1 VSIIDDLLSTL
12 RPPFDRLR
20 AGSFDRAEG
29 RDQGTALTPPLGLD
43 LQSRPD
49 VPVRE
54 VRMGAFWAAVVLED
68 GRCGLASALRDDDHH
83 HGQDP
88 VRWAGHL
95 HQRSAL
101 ELAEL
106 ARSDSLLE
114 ASVGLATINA
124 LLDVD
129 EDACVELNAEQVIL
143 EQGAGKDVVVVG
155 HFPFIPRVREAARQ
169 LWVLE
174 KRPGEGDLP
183 AEAAADVI
191 PQADVVAITGTS
203 LINRTFE
210 ELIGL
215 CRPEA
220 FALVLGPTT
229 PLSPVL
235 FDYGADVISGTLVT
249 DSETVLRYISQ
260 GASFRQ
266 IKRSKGVKLLT
277 MTRDSRFAESL
288 IRKT

>member
-1 VSIIDDLLSTL
+1 VRIIDDLLATL
-12 RPPFDRLR
+12 PL
-20 AGSFDRAEG
+20 S
-29 RDQGTALTPPLGLD
+29 PPLVGG
-43 LQSRPD
+43 RKGGA
-49 VPVRE
+49 VRE
-54 VRMGAFWAAVVLED
+54 VRMGAFWTAVVLEASVQP
-68 GRCGLASALRDDDHH
+68 GLLTEARCGLASALREDDHH
-83 HGQDP
+83 RHGQNP
-88 VRWAGHL
+88 VRGAGHL
-95 HQRSAL
+95 HERSAM

-114 ASVGLATINA
+114 ASIGLAAINA

-129 EDACVELNAEQVIL
+129 QEACVELNAEQVIL
-143 EQGAGKDVVVVG
+143 DQIRSARSPDLRSARSPDRSRVVVVG
-155 HFPFIPRVREAARQ
+155 HFPFIPRVREAASQ

-174 KRPGEGDLP
+174 KHPGEGDLP
-183 AEAAADVI
+183 AEAASEVI

-203 LINRTFE
+203 LINHTFE

-220 FALVLGPTT
+220 FVLVLGPTA

-235 FDYGADVISGTLVT
+235 FNYGVDMISGTLVT
-249 DSETVLRYISQ
+249 EPETVLRYVSQ

-277 MTRDSRFAESL
+277 LAKEAL
-288 IRKT
+288 QE

>member
-1 VSIIDDLLSTL
+1 VRIIDDLLAT
-12 RPPFDRLR
+12 
-20 AGSFDRAEG
+20 
-29 RDQGTALTPPLGLD
+29 LTPPLGLD

-54 VRMGAFWAAVVLED
+54 VRMGAFWTAVVLEASVQR
-68 GRCGLASALRDDDHH
+68 GLLTKARCGLASALRDPVLSLSKGDDHH
-83 HGQDP
+83 RHGQHP
-88 VRWAGHL
+88 VRGAGHL
-95 HQRSAL
+95 HERSAL
-101 ELAEL
+101 GLAEL

-114 ASVGLATINA
+114 ASIGLAAINA

-129 EDACVELNAEQVIL
+129 QEACLELNAEQVIL
-143 EQGAGKDVVVVG
+143 DQIRSARSPDRSRVVVVG
-155 HFPFIPRVREAARQ
+155 HFPFIPRVREAASQ

-174 KRPGEGDLP
+174 KRPGPGDLP
-183 AEAAADVI
+183 AEAASEVI

-203 LINRTFE
+203 LINHTFE
-210 ELIGL
+210 ELIEL

-220 FALVLGPTT
+220 FVLVLGPTA

-235 FDYGADVISGTLVT
+235 FNHGVDVISGTLVT
-249 DSETVLRYISQ
+249 EPETVLRYVSQ

-277 MTRDSRFAESL
+277 LTRDSL
-288 IRKT
+288 IRDSQ

>member
-1 VSIIDDLLSTL
+1 VRIIDDLLAT
-12 RPPFDRLR
+12 
-20 AGSFDRAEG
+20 
-29 RDQGTALTPPLGLD
+29 LTPPLGLD

-54 VRMGAFWAAVVLED
+54 VWIGAFWTAVVLEASVQR
-68 GRCGLASALRDDDHH
+68 GLPSVRRGLLTEARCGLASALREDDHH
-83 HGQDP
+83 RHGQHP
-88 VRWAGHL
+88 VREAGHL
-95 HQRSAL
+95 HERSAL

-114 ASVGLATINA
+114 ASIGLAAINA

-129 EDACVELNAEQVIL
+129 EEACVELNAEQVIL
-143 EQGAGKDVVVVG
+143 DQIRSVRSPDLRSARSPDRSRVVVVG
-155 HFPFIPRVREAARQ
+155 HFPFIPRVREAASQ

-174 KRPGEGDLP
+174 KHPGEGDLP
-183 AEAAADVI
+183 AEAASEVI

-203 LINRTFE
+203 LINHTFE
-210 ELIGL
+210 ELMGL

-220 FALVLGPTT
+220 FVLVLGPTA

-235 FDYGADVISGTLVT
+235 FNYGVDVISGTLVT
-249 DSETVLRYISQ
+249 EPETVLRYVSQ
-260 GASFRQ
+260 GGSFRQ

-277 MTRDSRFAESL
+277 LAKEAL
-288 IRKT
+288 QE

>member
-1 VSIIDDLLSTL
+1 VSIIDDLLAT
-12 RPPFDRLR
+12 
-20 AGSFDRAEG
+20 
-29 RDQGTALTPPLGLD
+29 LTPPLGLD

-49 VPVRE
+49 APVRE
-54 VRMGAFWAAVVLED
+54 VRIGAFWTVVVLEG
-68 GRCGLASALRDDDHH
+68 GRCGLATALRDDDHH
-83 HGQDP
+83 HHGQNP
-88 VRWAGHL
+88 VRGAGHL
-95 HQRSAL
+95 HERNAM

-114 ASVGLATINA
+114 ASIGLAAINA

-129 EDACVELNAEQVIL
+129 EDICVELNAEQVIL
-143 EQGAGKDVVVVG
+143 EQGTGKGVAVVG

-183 AEAAADVI
+183 AGAAPEVI
-191 PQADVVAITGTS
+191 PKADVVAITGTS
-203 LINRTFE
+203 LINHTFE
-210 ELIGL
+210 ELIKL

-220 FALVLGPTT
+220 FVLVLGPTT
-229 PLSPVL
+229 PLSPIL
-235 FDYGADVISGTLVT
+235 FNHGVDVVSGTLVT
-249 DSETVLRYISQ
+249 DPETVLSYVSQ

-277 MTRDSRFAESL
+277 LTRDS
-288 IRKT
+288 

>member
-1 VSIIDDLLSTL
+1 MSIIDDLLATL
-12 RPPFDRLR
+12 PLSPSLV
-20 AGSFDRAEG
+20 AERKEG
-29 RDQGTALTPPLGLD
+29 A
-43 LQSRPD
+43 
-49 VPVRE
+49 VCE
-54 VRMGAFWAAVVLED
+54 VRIGAFWTAVVLED
-68 GRCGLASALRDDDHH
+68 GDCGLASALRDDDHH
-83 HGQDP
+83 RHGQHP
-88 VRWAGHL
+88 VREAGHL
-95 HQRSAL
+95 HQRSAR

-114 ASVGLATINA
+114 ASIGLAAINA

-143 EQGAGKDVVVVG
+143 EHGTGKGVVVVG

-183 AEAAADVI
+183 AEAAPDVI

-203 LINRTFE
+203 LINHTFE

-220 FALVLGPTT
+220 FVLVLGPTT

-249 DSETVLRYISQ
+249 DPETVLRYVSQ

-277 MTRDSRFAESL
+277 LTKEAL
-288 IRKT
+288 QK

>member
-1 VSIIDDLLSTL
+1 VRIIDDLLAT
-12 RPPFDRLR
+12 
-20 AGSFDRAEG
+20 
-29 RDQGTALTPPLGLD
+29 LTPPLGLD
-43 LQSRPD
+43 LKSRPD

-54 VRMGAFWAAVVLED
+54 VRMGAFWTAVVLEASVQR
-68 GRCGLASALRDDDHH
+68 GLLTKARCGLASALREDDHH
-83 HGQDP
+83 RHGQNP
-88 VRWAGHL
+88 VRGAGHL
-95 HQRSAL
+95 HERSAL

-114 ASVGLATINA
+114 ASIGLAAINA

-129 EDACVELNAEQVIL
+129 EEACVELNAEQVIL
-143 EQGAGKDVVVVG
+143 DQIRSARSPDRSRVVVVG
-155 HFPFIPRVREAARQ
+155 HFPFIPRVREAASQ

-174 KRPGEGDLP
+174 KHPGEGDLP
-183 AEAAADVI
+183 AEAASEII

-203 LINRTFE
+203 LINHTFE
-210 ELIGL
+210 ELMGL

-220 FALVLGPTT
+220 FVLVLGPTA

-235 FDYGADVISGTLVT
+235 FNYGVDVISGTLVT
-249 DSETVLRYISQ
+249 EPETVLRYVSQ

-277 MTRDSRFAESL
+277 LVKGALQE
-288 IRKT
+288 

>member
-1 VSIIDDLLSTL
+1 VSIIDDLLAT
-12 RPPFDRLR
+12 
-20 AGSFDRAEG
+20 
-29 RDQGTALTPPLGLD
+29 LTPPLGLD
-43 LQSRPD
+43 CKSRPD

-54 VRMGAFWAAVVLED
+54 VRIGAFWTAVVLEN
-68 GRCGLASALRDDDHH
+68 GGCGLASALRDDDHH
-83 HGQDP
+83 HHGQNP
-88 VRWAGHL
+88 VRGAGHL
-95 HQRSAL
+95 HERRAR

-114 ASVGLATINA
+114 ASIGLAAINA
-124 LLDVD
+124 LLDMD

-143 EQGAGKDVVVVG
+143 ERGTGKGVVVIG

-169 LWVLE
+169 FWVLE

-183 AEAAADVI
+183 AEAAPEVI

-203 LINRTFE
+203 LINHTFE
-210 ELIGL
+210 ELMGL

-220 FALVLGPTT
+220 FVLVLGPTT

-235 FDYGADVISGTLVT
+235 FDHGADAISGTLVT
-249 DSETVLRYISQ
+249 DPETVLRYVSQ

-266 IKRSKGVKLLT
+266 IKRSKGVKLFTLAKGT
-277 MTRDSRFAESL
+277 L
-288 IRKT
+288 QK

>member
-1 VSIIDDLLSTL
+1 VSIIDVLLATL
-12 RPPFDRLR
+12 DGD
-20 AGSFDRAEG
+20 A
-29 RDQGTALTPPLGLD
+29 
-43 LQSRPD
+43 
-49 VPVRE
+49 PVRE
-54 VRMGAFWAAVVLED
+54 VRIGAFWTAVVLED
-68 GRCGLASALRDDDHH
+68 GSCGLASALRDPVLSLSKGDDHH
-83 HGQDP
+83 HHGQNP
-88 VRWAGHL
+88 VREAGHL
-95 HQRSAL
+95 HEHSAR
-101 ELAEL
+101 ELAAL

-114 ASVGLATINA
+114 ASIGLAAINA

-129 EDACVELNAEQVIL
+129 EDACLELNAEQVIL
-143 EQGAGKDVVVVG
+143 EEGTGKDVVVVG
-155 HFPFIPRVREAARQ
+155 HFPFIPRLREAARQ

-183 AEAAADVI
+183 AEAAPDII

-203 LINRTFE
+203 LINHTFE

-220 FALVLGPTT
+220 FLLVLGPTT

-235 FDYGADVISGTLVT
+235 FNYGVDVISGTLVT
-249 DSETVLRYISQ
+249 DPETVLRYVTQ

-277 MTRDSRFAESL
+277 LARDPRFADSL
-288 IRKT
+288 IR